1 MWNYRVERWPRTPPL
16 FSSLTSGNW
25 KFERIRLWREVTTSS
40 TTIIH
45 LLDSGSSWILCKLA
59 AISHIYWEERISVW
73 SFHRKRLVFKCCPSF
88 LLTFRNFSFFFFTG
102 HGDKSSNYHLCAKP
116 IDFFNWDWNEWDFYK
131 VTRSWIFDFNF
142 ERVSI
147 FRFLSLSLF
156 IFWNNAVSGLES

>member
-1 MWNYRVERWPRTPPL
+1 MWNYRVERWPRTSPL

-102 HGDKSSNYHLCAKP
+102 HGDKSSNYHLCAKNP
-116 IDFFNWDWNEWDFYK
+116 STSPTEIETNGIFIKLPALEFLILISRGYLF
-131 VTRSWIFDFNF
+131 FDF
-142 ERVSI
+142 S
-147 FRFLSLSLF
+147 LSLSLF
-156 IFWNNAVSGLES
+156 FEITQCRG